1 MVIPAS
7 GAIYLSQFNTEL
19 GKATNTAISLGQAD
33 LRQMLQIPSG
43 AIYMSS
49 GRGRGVSPSAA
60 AWGAGAFVTFVVPW
74 YNTLYVEVR
83 GAGGGGG
90 QGAYYET
97 VPVNPTEANGGAT
110 SEQVLR
116 RGATGG
122 AGSASVFYSS
132 TALIGYGGGGGQ
144 GGFTTAGATGA
155 AGGASGGSYNA
166 AGGGSGGGGGS
177 GNGGAGGAGGVA
189 AINFS
194 RVSPGAPVPYAG
206 ITVQVG
212 VGGGSYGSAAGGGYI
227 YVSWS

>member
-1 MVIPAS
+1 MVIATT

-19 GKATNTAISLGQAD
+19 GKAYNTAISLGQAD

-60 AWGAGAFVTFVVPW
+60 AWGAGAFTTFVVPW

-90 QGAYYET
+90 QNRYFET

-110 SEQVLR
+110 SEQVMR

-144 GGFTTAGATGA
+144 GGFTTAGAAGA

-166 AGGGSGGGGGS
+166 AGGGSGGGLGS
-177 GNGGAGGAGGVA
+177 GNGGPGGAGGVA

-194 RVSPGAPVPYAG
+194 RVGPGAPVPYTG

-212 VGGGSYGSAAGGGYI
+212 VGGGSYGTAAGGGYI